1 MSMRAACRIDPMGQ
15 VAHQS
20 AEHVTV
26 IEPPAGWRAVDWRE
40 LWEYRE
46 LLWVM
51 TTRDVKVRYKQTVLG
66 AGWAVIRPLLTMLM
80 FTLIFGK
87 FAKMPSEGFPYPIFV
102 YSALLPWTFFSSAV
116 GAGASS
122 LVGNAPMLS
131 KVYFPRLIIPLSS
144 IGGALVDLLVSTGL
158 LLLMMVWYRVGWT
171 AQLALVLPL
180 VMLLALVA
188 AGVGILLSAVTVTY
202 RDFTHITPF
211 LVQIW
216 MYVTP
221 VVFPLSVVP
230 ERWRSLLY
238 LNPMTGIVEG
248 FRSAFLG
255 KPFNVVAVAS
265 SVIWAVVLL
274 AAAVAYFE
282 RVERR
287 FADII

>member
-1 MSMRAACRIDPMGQ
+1 M
-15 VAHQS
+15 AHVPHAS
-20 AEHVTV
+20 PEHVTV
-26 IEPPAGWRAVDWRE
+26 IEPPAGWRAINWRE

-51 TTRDVKVRYKQTVLG
+51 TTRDIKVRYKQTVIG
-66 AGWAVIRPLLTMLM
+66 AGWAVIRPLLTMVL
-80 FTLIFGK
+80 FTVIFGK
-87 FAKMPSEGFPYPIFV
+87 FAKMPSDGLPYPIFV

-116 GAGASS
+116 SSGAQS
-122 LVGNAPMLS
+122 LVGAATLLS

-144 IGGALVDLLVSTGL
+144 IGGALVDLLVSSAF
-158 LLLMMVWYRVGWT
+158 LLLMMVWYGVGWSV
-171 AQLALVLPL
+171 QLVLVLPL
-180 VMLLALVA
+180 LVLLAMVA
-188 AGVGILLSAVTVTY
+188 AGIGMLLSAVTVTY

-211 LVQIW
+211 MVQLW

-230 ERWRSLLY
+230 ERWRWLLY

-255 KPFNVVAVAS
+255 KPIDLVALAS
-265 SVIWAVVLL
+265 SFAWAVVLL
-274 AAAVAYFE
+274 IAAVVYFE

>member
-1 MSMRAACRIDPMGQ
+1 MSD
-15 VAHQS
+15 VAHG

-51 TTRDVKVRYKQTVLG
+51 TTRDIKVRYKQTVLG

-80 FTLIFGK
+80 FTVIFGK
-87 FAKMPSEGFPYPIFV
+87 FAKMPSDGFPYPIFV
-102 YSALLPWTFFSSAV
+102 YAGLLPWTFFAAAVSSGAMSLV
-116 GAGASS
+116 GAG
-122 LVGNAPMLS
+122 PMLS

-144 IGGALVDLLVSTGL
+144 VGGALVDLLVSSGF
-158 LLLMMVWYRVGWT
+158 LLLMMLWYGVGWT

-180 VMLLALVA
+180 LLLLVA
-188 AGVGILLSAVTVTY
+188 IGAGIGTLLSAITVTY
-202 RDFTHITPF
+202 RDFSHITPF
-211 LVQIW
+211 LVQMW
-216 MYVTP
+216 MYATP

-230 ERWRSLLY
+230 ERWRPLLY

-248 FRSAFLG
+248 FRSALLG
-255 KPFNVVAVAS
+255 KPLDLVALAS
-265 SVIWAVVLL
+265 SMAWAVVLIV
-274 AAAVAYFE
+274 AALAYFE

>member
-1 MSMRAACRIDPMGQ
+1 MGP
-15 VAHQS
+15 VAHPS
-20 AEHVTV
+20 REHVTV

-40 LWEYRE
+40 LWVYRE

-51 TTRDVKVRYKQTVLG
+51 TTRDIKVRYKQTVLG
-66 AGWAVIRPLLTMLM
+66 AGWAVVRPLLTMIM
-80 FTLIFGK
+80 FTVIFGK
-87 FAKMPSEGFPYPIFV
+87 FAKMPSDGFPYPIFV
-102 YSALLPWTFFSSAV
+102 YSALLPWTFFSTAV
-116 GAGASS
+116 STGGQS
-122 LVGNAPMLS
+122 LVGAAPLLS

-144 IGGALVDLLVSTGL
+144 IGGALVDLFVSAGFL
-158 LLLMMVWYRVGWT
+158 LLLMVWYGVGWT
-171 AQLALVLPL
+171 VQLALVLP
-180 VMLLALVA
+180 VLALLVA
-188 AGVGILLSAVTVTY
+188 VAVGIGTLLSAVTVTY

-230 ERWRSLLY
+230 GRWRPLLY

-248 FRSAFLG
+248 FRSALLG
-255 KPFNVVAVAS
+255 KPFDLVGLGS
-265 SVIWAVVLL
+265 SFAWAVVLL
-274 AAAVAYFE
+274 VAAVAYFE